1 MKTTQR
7 GAKSRVP
14 IGPLLAAAVALGA
27 VSAAGASATAAQA
40 ATNRQVVISAQNIGK
55 FGKVLISNGTALYVL
70 TPSATACGSKCL
82 KIWPAVSLPAQ
93 VKSAKAG
100 SGVQAS
106 KLGVTSGPGGIRQ
119 VTYNGQPLY
128 WFYKDTKGHVKGN
141 ITDQWGKWTAVVAG
155 KTSQSTPSSSNSGSG
170 GGSTAGSGGVSF

>member
-1 MKTTQR
+1 MKWTQM
-7 GAKSRVP
+7 GSKSRVA
-14 IGPLLAAAVALGA
+14 IARLVAAAVALGA
-27 VSAAGASATAAQA
+27 VSTAGASATAAQA
-40 ATNRQVVISAQNIGK
+40 ATNRPVLISAQNIGK
-55 FGKVLISNGTALYVL
+55 FGKVLVSNGTALYVL

-82 KIWPAVSLPAQ
+82 KIWPAVSLPAH
-93 VKSAKAG
+93 VKRAKAG

-106 KLGVTSGPGGIRQ
+106 KLGVTSGPDGIRQ

-141 ITDQWGKWTAVVAG
+141 ITDQWGRWTAVVAG
-155 KTSQSTPSSSNSGSG
+155 KASQSTPPSSNSGS